1 MRLSLEKGFTL
12 PELMIST
19 FVLVVAVA
27 GVIGVLGKMT
37 LLSELNRETTLATQ
51 HGQSILEVLKN
62 ADFTGLETA
71 INNQEWNYSSA
82 ELSAAPFNFTV
93 LADETVDTAVLTSG
107 SSLHIVV
114 TVQWQMRTGL
124 SRLLTLETLRT
135 DW

>member
-1 MRLSLEKGFTL
+1 
-12 PELMIST
+12 
-19 FVLVVAVA
+19 
-27 GVIGVLGKMT
+27 
-37 LLSELNRETTLATQ
+37 LSELNRETTLATQ